1 MRTLLPALILILL
14 FAPPV
19 QAHEHPHGSTDR
31 VTPGAVRIEVG
42 AKVDITLLD
51 DRAALKRFKRSYE
64 VTLGAGS
71 GFTVSPEGVLITAT
85 GTVDSE
91 EDPAV
96 YAANRVFAEY
106 YEQQIPADFARH
118 SAGTGDLDF
127 RLQSCYP
134 PERSDSTCTAVITP
148 TVRVFPYLEPP
159 SDEGYPA
166 EILKTGADP
175 SAPAVLRVTG
185 GTKDLDLPTL
195 PLAKAYGGE
204 IKALDIMTYKARP
217 SVEVTPTVEVAHLDP
232 PGSRTLLK
240 DDRERIADQITA
252 DGAGG
257 AVIDDQHSE
266 VIGLVTLAGTETTF
280 TPVEDILA
288 AMESAG
294 VTAHRGPLDVVF
306 ETALAHYH
314 DRSYSLAIPVLEQVL
329 KLRPDHA
336 VALSHL
342 RDSRAWKGT
351 DKEAK
356 RPTADGGGPGIF
368 TPWTIGAAALL
379 LAALGAGALLLRK
392 PRAASPDAAVTAVVA
407 GALPP
412 APLTTVDR
420 SDPGRFPGVP
430 SNPGGPGNPS
440 GPGTP
445 GGPGATS
452 RPGAGAHPGPV
463 LREPGPG
470 DRPAYCTQCGMRR
483 GPAHRFC
490 GYCGHPA

>member
-1 MRTLLPALILILL
+1 MRTLLPVMLL
-14 FAPPV
+14 LLLLAPPV

-31 VTPGAVRIEVG
+31 VTPGAVRVEVG
-42 AKVDITLLD
+42 AKVDVTLLD

-71 GFTVSPEGVLITAT
+71 GFTVTPDGVIVTAT

-106 YEQQIPADFARH
+106 YEQKIPADFARH
-118 SAGTGDLDF
+118 TAGTGDLDF

-134 PERSDSTCTAVITP
+134 PERSDSTCTAVVTP
-148 TVRVFPYLEPP
+148 TVRVFPFLDPP

-185 GTKDLDLPTL
+185 GTKDVDLPTL

-204 IKALDIMTYKARP
+204 IKALDIMTYKGRP
-217 SVEVTPTVEVAHLDP
+217 SIEVTPTVEVAHLDP

-240 DDRERIADQITA
+240 DDRERIARQITA
-252 DGAGG
+252 DGTGG
-257 AVIDDQHSE
+257 AVIDDAHSE
-266 VIGLVTLAGTETTF
+266 VIGLVSLTGAETRFAT
-280 TPVEDILA
+280 VEDILA
-288 AMESAG
+288 ALESAD
-294 VTAHRGPLDVVF
+294 VSAHRGPLDVVF

-356 RPTADGGGPGIF
+356 RPDADGGGPAFF
-368 TPWTIGAAALL
+368 TPWTIGAAVLL
-379 LAALGAGALLLRK
+379 LAALGLGVLLLRK
-392 PRAASPDAAVTAVVA
+392 PRGPSPDEAVTAFVGSVP
-407 GALPP
+407 LPA

-420 SDPGRFPGVP
+420 SDPGQVPPRRPGPP
-430 SNPGGPGNPS
+430 STPSTPSTPS
-440 GPGTP
+440 G
-445 GGPGATS
+445 
-452 RPGAGAHPGPV
+452 GAHPGP
-463 LREPGPG
+463 REPGPA
-470 DRPAYCTQCGMRR
+470 DRPAYCTRCGMRR